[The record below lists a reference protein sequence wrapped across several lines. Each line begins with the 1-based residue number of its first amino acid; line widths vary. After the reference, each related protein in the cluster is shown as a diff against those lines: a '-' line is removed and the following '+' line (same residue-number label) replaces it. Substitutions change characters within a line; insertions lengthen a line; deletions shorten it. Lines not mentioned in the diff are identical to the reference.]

1 MEGFINIPHWSA
13 KDVADWM
20 KGLDSVLHPYI
31 KTVLTRKVTGDRLL
45 LMTAQDLEE
54 LDIEKVGHQEIMLDA
69 INLLCNLHY
78 RQSVEDLQSVT
89 LNLNTRTNCLVKF
102 LQSRSRNGSYG
113 GKNDGNQVQSLP
125 ASILVLV
132 AEIVTAAKT
141 VISWLDRPPFV
152 TGEHFFNVFRE
163 DILKSALE
171 LTHCV
176 QQTGSL
182 PELEGKLL
190 EISQEL
196 GQLSDDLVKKG
207 SDPLII
213 QTSTIDFVSIKKKRT
228 DEELGLEIRTS
239 AIDGTHLITCVKP
252 TSAAGATDKVH
263 IGDEILQVDYQTV
276 VGWQHNHLI
285 DALRSNHCD
294 ITLTLK
300 KRPKHLSQP
309 GQIQRPKQNPFL
321 HPHIGLSSL
330 PYRRPSGDKR
340 RMRVAV
346 RDDLYLPNRESEKQE
361 GEEEGERPPDT
372 PSELP
377 ESPLDSPL
385 IDIHFPT
392 PRGFPQGRRPTMVPG
407 MALSRRRGLSR
418 QGRPRSLPSSLDEIS
433 KELDK
438 SLGMKNGA
446 PQKIKPLPA
455 NMKFPTSKTINGN
468 IWDTEPIPVTPG
480 LEESSPASRTEED
493 SAGGVQGASDTAPP
507 SIIRRGTT
515 KSKVSFNMNTE
526 SKVEDAEKRTHDDN
540 HHGNQEDE
548 VDGPLVSALKEEE
561 SRSEAEAEAEAETA
575 VQDGCEDAGNKN
587 NNEGNQIPKELG
599 YLLDVVEDISTDD
612 TDGFVHVSID
622 DVDKPFAIRD
632 HRIMSIIMS
641 DLDRPAPIVTLTK
654 HPSNVSSISTTTSL
668 DSTDGVVRRHKK
680 AKMRVHRGV
689 SCVDIGPGE
698 CQGFL
703 FKKTEKAMRH
713 KWTKMWFVLK
723 EFVLYY
729 FKDQKAEKAKGV
741 ICLPGFQVKAAPE
754 CNRSHAFKVTHEGTK
769 DIFLAG
775 SDERNMRHWMEKLQL
790 ATIML
795 RNDDRVR
802 QSTLITD
809 AVISR
814 LGSVA
819 LTDGYAS
826 ESTDE
831 ESRKGSIDILNDGG
845 SSISD
850 TDSISQGAAG
860 QTPTHT
866 PSTTRS
872 EAAEAL
878 ANIEGEAAQASVRR
892 RAHYFITP
900 DSSRE
905 SSPAGSPDV
914 ARRGQGC
921 SPGVIIHFKER
932 MNRKKQQQMYE
943 LKDWEKGGEVPFS
956 SVDGSWE
963 QEGEEADEE
972 SEKRHD
978 KTETNTDDLVK
989 EWKKINNVTVD
1000 VLNRGTS
1007 FRAKRKERPSIKIT
1021 KKMSPKEEKSYEK
1034 NMLLRKLKAKQA
1046 ELDSVERLLRGAT
1059 VVTSEVLQEWK
1070 EQNEDLLRSI
1080 NGTTKDHVSSDS
1092 DPESSQELHPSSSM
1106 SSINTTST
1114 TTSAQESAALCEDT
1128 TPVSDGTTSG
1138 CDVQT
1143 PLSDT
1148 VPAIGDRQSDGTV
1161 TAADAE
1167 SALAI
1172 PGDSSKLN
1180 LGATSEDGDSAIV
1193 RSEDEKSG
1201 ETLPGELDLGLV
1213 RPASMRSESEASET
1227 SL

>member
-1 MEGFINIPHWSA
+1 MEGFINIPLWSA

-113 GKNDGNQVQSLP
+113 GKNDTSQVQSLP

-493 SAGGVQGASDTAPP
+493 SVGGVQGASDGPPP
-507 SIIRRGTT
+507 SIIRKGTT
-515 KSKVSFNMNTE
+515 KSKVSFNMDTE
-526 SKVEDAEKRTHDDN
+526 SKVEDAEKRTHEDN
-540 HHGNQEDE
+540 HHGNQEDV

-561 SRSEAEAEAEAETA
+561 SRSEAAEAETA

-612 TDGFVHVSID
+612 ADGFVHISLD
-622 DVDKPFAIRD
+622 EVDKPT
-632 HRIMSIIMS
+632 
-641 DLDRPAPIVTLTK
+641 PIVTLTK

-668 DSTDGVVRRHKK
+668 DSTDGVIRRHKK
-680 AKMRVHRGV
+680 AKMKVHRGV

-703 FKKTEKAMRH
+703 FKKTDKAMRH

-741 ICLPGFQVKAAPE
+741 ICLPGFQIKAAPE
-754 CNRSHAFKVTHEGTK
+754 CNKSHAFKVTHEGTK

-795 RNDDRVR
+795 RNDVSVR

-809 AVISR
+809 AVIRR
-814 LGSVA
+814 LGSDA
-819 LTDGYAS
+819 LKEADGYAS
-826 ESTDE
+826 ESTDD
-831 ESRKGSIDILNDGG
+831 ESRKGSIDVINDGG

-878 ANIEGEAAQASVRR
+878 ANIEGEAAKASVRR
-892 RAHYFITP
+892 RAYYFVTP

-1046 ELDSVERLLRGAT
+1046 ELDSVERLLKGAT
-1059 VVTSEVLQEWK
+1059 MVTSEVLQEWK

-1080 NGTTKDHVSSDS
+1080 NGTTKDHISSDS

-1161 TAADAE
+1161 TTTNAE
-1167 SALAI
+1167 SALAM

-1180 LGATSEDGDSAIV
+1180 LEAASEDGDSAIV
-1193 RSEDEKSG
+1193 KSEDEKSG
-1201 ETLPGELDLGLV
+1201 ETLPGELDSGLV